1 MSFRRL
7 HWVVTVVL
15 AAGVGLSCAT
25 TKGRTAA
32 TDCTAERGWAHCP
45 AIKARLEPVAFG
57 GRTVQAKTPT
67 ALVFAKL
74 DAAGPL
80 HLVVAD
86 KSGEVVAYDTT
97 SDRSRTLL
105 QLDGVASTNPER
117 GLMGFALHPEFTEAA
132 GARRFFTSVSYTHLT
147 LPTKA

>member
-1 MSFRRL
+1 MSFRGL
-7 HWVVTVVL
+7 HWFVTVVL
-15 AAGVGLSCAT
+15 ASGVGLSCAT
-25 TKGRTAA
+25 TKARTAA

-57 GRTVQAKTPT
+57 GATVQARTPT

-74 DAAGPL
+74 DAAGPV

-97 SDRSRTLL
+97 SGRARTLL
-105 QLDGVASTNPER
+105 RLDGVASTTPE
-117 GLMGFALHPEFTEAA
+117 GAPPAL
-132 GARRFFTSVSYTHLT
+132 
-147 LPTKA
+147 